1 MENRKE
7 TKYLATVV
15 DKDGEWTAQPIPS
28 SEWKANWDKVVIN
41 DDDSVD
47 ITGLTVMRMG
57 KTFYRGDQIDPKYRF
72 PTIEHYKNYE
82 VEKRADD
89 FFKEDVVKAWDGVP
103 VVSTSGWPCPK
114 PNDVE
119 FTGDTKRHKII
130 GLVRNPRVVENTLV
144 VDLHIDRPNSYLHAF
159 FHSEKNMIA
168 AAFKCEY
175 VMVDGSE
182 SKFFQKSIEPS
193 HFFMCTGGLH
203 GMNFILPPLPE
214 GRDFKVESY
223 ADSVIGTDNK
233 DSSCEVNRKSE
244 GECNIEVAPK
254 PETSEEKEQM
264 PEVKAEETPKAEA

>member
-1 MENRKE
+1 MENMKE
-7 TKYLATVV
+7 TKYLVTVV
-15 DKDGEWTAQPIPS
+15 DKDGEWKAEVVPAS
-28 SEWKANWDKVVIN
+28 DFKANWDKVVIN

-57 KTFYRGDQIDPKYRF
+57 KTFYRGDQIDPNYVF
-72 PTIEHYKNYE
+72 PTVDHCSSYE
-82 VEKRADD
+82 VEKRAED
-89 FFKEDVVKAWDGVP
+89 FYKEEVVKAWDGVP
-103 VVSTSGWPCPK
+103 LASTNGWPCPK
-114 PNDVE
+114 PNAVE
-119 FTGDTKRHKII
+119 VTGGTKRHKII
-130 GLVRNPRVVENTLV
+130 GFVKNPRVVENTLV

-159 FHSEKNMIA
+159 VSSEKNMIA
-168 AAFKCEY
+168 AAYQCRY
-175 VMVDGSE
+175 VMVDGD
-182 SKFFQKSIEPS
+182 KAAFFQDDIKPS

-223 ADSVIGTDNK
+223 ADSVIETDNK